1 MHLLY
6 FQIPNFLKPFMTN
19 ISQQWTVMVRYF
31 NYVDPHFKAFVCG
44 YEKNGF
50 STRNYIIFFYLA
62 QRWVKL

>member
-1 MHLLY
+1 
-6 FQIPNFLKPFMTN
+6 MTD
-19 ISQQWTVMVRYF
+19 IIKLWTIMVIDF

-44 YEKNGF
+44 KEKNGF